1 MVEVLTADPITPP
14 AHVVNRG
21 IEILKA
27 GGVIAYPTETLYGL
41 AAYIEND
48 RAVERIFAIKGRDS
62 RNPIPLIISDEEV
75 LSFLVSEIPTWAKS
89 LMKSFWPG
97 PLTLIFNALE
107 SVSPRLTAGKGK
119 IGVRLSSH
127 AIARSL
133 AAGLNGAVTATS
145 ANISTKP
152 GISSAEEVLHILGDR
167 IDAVIDGGITPGGPG
182 STVLDVTCDPPVVL
196 REGDIPPSVIFRVCP
211 FHRHARHGTP
221 EQ

>member
-1 MVEVLTADPITPP
+1 MVEILTVDPITPS
-14 AHVVNRG
+14 AHVINRG

-41 AAYIEND
+41 AADIEND
-48 RAVERIFAIKGRDS
+48 RAVERIFIIKERDVH
-62 RNPIPLIISDEEV
+62 NPIPLIISDQEA
-75 LSFLVSEIPTWAKS
+75 LNSLVSEIPARAKP

-107 SVSPRLTAGKGK
+107 RVSPRLTAGKGK
-119 IGVRLSSH
+119 IGVRLSNH

-152 GISSAEEVLHILGDR
+152 GISSAEEVLHILGNR

-182 STVLDVTCDPPVVL
+182 STVLDVTGDPPVVL
-196 REGDIPPSVIFRVCP
+196 REGDIPLSVILRACLI
-211 FHRHARHGTP
+211 HSDALTS
-221 EQ
+221 